1 MNGSAGND
9 AFVIRVGQTTAT
21 GTGYSNTVI
30 GFEEVYA
37 YGRGGTDEVL
47 MYDTAGKDIFKA
59 DGSGGW
65 ASMQGDGYYH
75 RAKGFR
81 YVHGYSTSSTDEAYL
96 YDSAG
101 KDDFKAYFDD
111 TKDARFSKMSGSGYY
126 HRAKNFPTVYAVA
139 NRGGEDRARL
149 LASQNHVEE
158 FVGTPSE
165 SKLSSAQANYSITAQ
180 LFETVLARSTRG
192 DQDKAVFFDEPNT
205 TNKQVFKGLHEKGEL
220 FGKSAS
226 GRDFQVTARK
236 FATVEATATPGT
248 GHIARLID
256 TAGDD
261 HLVIDEV
268 SARMYKYGNVPVGG
282 TAADRSLDLLYQA
295 MAFDRIEVY
304 RQPGPERRRHR

>member
-1 MNGSAGND
+1 
-9 AFVIRVGQTTAT
+9 
-21 GTGYSNTVI
+21 
-30 GFEEVYA
+30 
-37 YGRGGTDEVL
+37 

-65 ASMQGDGYYH
+65 ASMQGDGYFH
-75 RAKGFR
+75 RAKGFH
-81 YVHGYSTSSTDEAYL
+81 YAHGYSTSSTDEAYL

-101 KDDFKAYFDD
+101 DDDFKAYFDD
-111 TKDARFSKMSGSGYY
+111 TKDVRFSKMSGSGYY

-261 HLVIDEV
+261 HLVIDRSPRGCTSTAMFRSV
-268 SARMYKYGNVPVGG
+268 DCRRSGLVRSTRRWPSTGSRSTASRTRAASTRGASARSISY
-282 TAADRSLDLLYQA
+282 
-295 MAFDRIEVY
+295 
-304 RQPGPERRRHR
+304 